1 MMAVV
6 MPSSNEEVRC
16 KPNPVVR
23 ALGLERACELL
34 GRGGQK
40 VIAEALAIDPRAL
53 RYKTAGDTAIS
64 GGDLCSAASALEEAA
79 KRLTDHARK
88 LRDEA
93 MLAPAMRQ
101 GAA

>member
-1 MMAVV
+1 MTAAIT
-6 MPSSNEEVRC
+6 PSSNEEAAR

-23 ALGLERACELL
+23 ALGLERASELL

-40 VIAEALAIDPRAL
+40 IIAETLEIDPRAL

-64 GGDLCSAASALEEAA
+64 DGDLRSAASALEEAA

-93 MLAPAMRQ
+93 LPAPAAGQ
-101 GAA
+101 VKA